1 LLTDQKRLKIIYL
14 IGELSKGGSE
24 RQLYLL
30 LTHMNLER
38 VQPIVVVFN
47 PSINKGYCKALIEA
61 GIEVVDI
68 PADKKR
74 IFQRVGFLVRLFR
87 KVKPQIVHSWSVH
100 DNPYASLAGWLGDVP
115 LRLGSLRCSINNHNF
130 KGLHPILQ
138 KISLRS
144 CQDIFVN
151 APSIKKELIGLKI
164 PEEKIIL
171 LNNCVEIFEK
181 PSGNISD
188 LIAIPSRVKN
198 PRVVGT
204 VGNLR
209 KNKNIHIF
217 IKGLAEVLPDY
228 EDLYGVIIGQPIS
241 DELDYYER
249 IKALIAN
256 QNLGDRIF
264 LMGFRE
270 DAPRLIHQ
278 FSIFCLLSDNEG
290 TPNVVLEAMAAAKPV
305 IASNT
310 SGIPD
315 VVRDCENG
323 ILITPGNVNEFE
335 KALRQL
341 LDNPDLAVKMGQA
354 GLRTVVSE
362 YDCEETTDLL
372 LDKYDQLRK
381 YKQRD

>member
-1 LLTDQKRLKIIYL
+1 M
-14 IGELSKGGSE
+14 SKGGSE

-30 LTHMNLER
+30 LTHMDLDR

-47 PSINKGYCKALIEA
+47 PSINKGYREALIEA
-61 GIEVVDI
+61 GIEVLNI
-68 PADKKR
+68 PSDNKR
-74 IFQRVGFLVRLFR
+74 IFQRVGFLVKLFR
-87 KVKPQIVHSWSVH
+87 KLKPQIVHSWSVH
-100 DNPYASLAGWLGDVP
+100 DNPYASLAGWLGGVP

-144 CQDIFVN
+144 CQGIFVN

-164 PEEKIIL
+164 SEGKIIL
-171 LNNCVEIFEK
+171 LNNCVEVFDK
-181 PSGNISD
+181 PSGNNSD
-188 LIAIPSRVKN
+188 LIAIPSRVN
-198 PRVVGT
+198 NLRVVGT

-228 EDLYGVIIGQPIS
+228 EDLYGVIVGQPIV
-241 DELDYYER
+241 DELDYYEG

-256 QNLGDRIF
+256 HNLGDRIF

-270 DAPRLIHQ
+270 DAPRLIHH

-290 TPNVVLEAMAAAKPV
+290 TPNVVLEAMAAGAPV
-305 IASNT
+305 IATNVG
-310 SGIPD
+310 GIPELIREGIHGLLVSPGD
-315 VVRDCENG
+315 VK
-323 ILITPGNVNEFE
+323 EFE

-341 LDNPDLAVKMGQA
+341 LDIPDLAVKMGQA

-372 LDKYDQLRK
+372 LNKYDQLRK
-381 YKQRD
+381 YKQRDRNDK

>member
-1 LLTDQKRLKIIYL
+1 
-14 IGELSKGGSE
+14 
-24 RQLYLL
+24 
-30 LTHMNLER
+30 
-38 VQPIVVVFN
+38 
-47 PSINKGYCKALIEA
+47 
-61 GIEVVDI
+61 
-68 PADKKR
+68 
-74 IFQRVGFLVRLFR
+74 
-87 KVKPQIVHSWSVH
+87 
-100 DNPYASLAGWLGDVP
+100 
-115 LRLGSLRCSINNHNF
+115 
-130 KGLHPILQ
+130 
-138 KISLRS
+138 
-144 CQDIFVN
+144 
-151 APSIKKELIGLKI
+151 
-164 PEEKIIL
+164 
-171 LNNCVEIFEK
+171 
-181 PSGNISD
+181 
-188 LIAIPSRVKN
+188 
-198 PRVVGT
+198 
-204 VGNLR
+204 
-209 KNKNIHIF
+209 
-217 IKGLAEVLPDY
+217 
-228 EDLYGVIIGQPIS
+228 
-241 DELDYYER
+241 
-249 IKALIAN
+249 
-256 QNLGDRIF
+256 
-264 LMGFRE
+264 MGFRE